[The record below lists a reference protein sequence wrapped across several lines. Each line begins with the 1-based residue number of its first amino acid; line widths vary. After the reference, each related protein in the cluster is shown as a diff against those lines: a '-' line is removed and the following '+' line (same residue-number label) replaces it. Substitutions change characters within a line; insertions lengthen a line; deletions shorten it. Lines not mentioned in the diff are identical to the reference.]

1 MSDKSPQSSALN
13 LATLSGGEIAA
24 GLSAGK
30 IGLTEVVAHLNS
42 RLLPAEGQAAVYG
55 ALASNPSVMQ
65 AVILSQA
72 SLQAKAKPTKESK
85 AARFAWRASG
95 KRNVT
100 ILPPQPGVEK
110 GDPAKGWCLT
120 SPPEAWLAILDRADE
135 VRAVCAAALAV
146 ETDTLAAEILAKA
159 GVGE

>member
-100 ILPPQPGVEK
+100 VLPPQSVAK

-120 SPPEAWLAILDRADE
+120 SPPEAWLAILERADE
-135 VRAVCAAALAV
+135 LKAVCTAAMAV